1 MSKQSNKTLGVWVG
15 LAMGLCCAMVMA
27 QAPAPAPGIAP
38 SPAPE
43 DAAGDA
49 PPPAAAE
56 VVPDAVVPD
65 ETMLTPITPEQPGE
79 ARPVPPDEVPA
90 VPPAPLEAAAE
101 THITTKNDELMMNFA
116 DVNIDVV
123 LNELSA
129 VAGFVIV
136 KEVPTTGKVT
146 LISRQPV
153 KAKDAVLLL
162 NTVLHNA
169 GYAAIREGRILKITS
184 TSSAKRMNIPVRVGN
199 DPEKV
204 ERSDELIT
212 QVIPLRYADATQLK
226 TDLQPLMNSEA
237 DFTANAS
244 SNALVIT
251 DTSSNIRRIVQV
263 VAALDTSVADSV
275 DVKVFQLK
283 FANAANAA
291 KLINDVFGNVDAA
304 GGAQPQNPFFRRF
317 PGGFP
322 GGNNTQQNPQGARA
336 SRTTRVTASSDDRT
350 NSIVVSGKA
359 DTLVLV
365 AQVVK
370 ELDANPAAEEQVYV
384 FKLRNAQALNVEL
397 VLNGVFLGASM
408 GTRTGQTSLSSA
420 TGTSSVLSG
429 SGTRS
434 GNSSRTTTTTG
445 GSTGGQRLS
454 AQSQSTVTSLAGLVT
469 IVGDVDTNSILV
481 RASPLNYER
490 IKPVLEELDRPATQ
504 VLIKVLI
511 AEVTHDDSLD
521 LGAEFSI
528 LNLHNGH
535 SEKGST
541 GFNIGPA
548 LAASTTTP
556 GMVVQLLESNFT
568 ATIRALETA
577 GKLDVLSRPYIL
589 ASDNQLANITV
600 GQEFPF
606 ITSSV
611 ISDSGQVNNT
621 IEYSDIGIILD
632 VVPHINPDGQ
642 VILDVA
648 PEISSIS
655 SETVAIS
662 ENVNA
667 VVIVKRSA
675 RSRVSVQSG
684 RTIVIGGLMEDKLTS
699 TVDKVPLLGDIPL
712 LGELFKRT
720 QNTKTKTEL
729 LIFLTPH
736 VVSRSEQ
743 LDEMSKEE
751 VKGTKLLPGAV
762 APGTYE
768 EHREGLER
776 GAAESGSAERPDTA
790 APAAAPAPEE
800 SK

>member
-1 MSKQSNKTLGVWVG
+1 MSKQSHKTLSVWIG
-15 LAMGLCCAMVMA
+15 WAMVLCCAMVMA
-27 QAPAPAPGIAP
+27 QAPAPAPEDAPADVP
-38 SPAPE
+38 SPP
-43 DAAGDA
+43 
-49 PPPAAAE
+49 PPPAAAVE

-65 ETMLTPITPEQPGE
+65 ETLLTPITPEQPGTE
-79 ARPVPPDEVPA
+79 PA
-90 VPPAPLEAAAE
+90 VVPPAGPTAPQQEAAE
-101 THITTKNDELMMNFA
+101 MHITTKNDELMMNF
-116 DVNIDVV
+116 VNVDIDVV

-136 KEVPTTGKVT
+136 KEVKTEGKVT

-169 GYAAIREGRILKITS
+169 GYAAIVQGRILKITS
-184 TSSAKRMNIPVRVGN
+184 TTNAKRMNIPVRVGN

-204 ERSDELIT
+204 EQSDELIT

-226 TDLQPLMNSEA
+226 TDLQPLINSEA

-251 DTSSNIRRIVQV
+251 DTSANIRRIVQV

-304 GGAQPQNPFFRRF
+304 GGAQQQNPFLRRF
-317 PGGFP
+317 PGG
-322 GGNNTQQNPQGARA
+322 NNNQQTQQGTRT
-336 SRTTRVTASSDDRT
+336 SRTTKVTASSDDRT

-384 FKLRNAQALNVEL
+384 FHLRNAQALNVES

-408 GTRTGQTSLSSA
+408 GTRTGQTTLSSN
-420 TGTSSVLSG
+420 TSTSSVLTG
-429 SGTRS
+429 G
-434 GNSSRTTTTTG
+434 SSRSSTSASRTAQTTG
-445 GSTGGQRLS
+445 GGTSGPRLS
-454 AQSQSTVTSLAGLVT
+454 SQAQQTATSLAGLVT
-469 IVGDVDTNSILV
+469 IIADVDTNSILV
-481 RASPLNYER
+481 RASPVNYDR
-490 IKPVLEELDRPATQ
+490 IKPVLEEMDRPATQ

-535 SEKGST
+535 SEETKT

-548 LAASTTTP
+548 LAATTATP
-556 GMVVQLLESNFT
+556 GLVVQLLESNFT

-600 GQEFPF
+600 GQEVPF
-606 ITSSV
+606 ITSST
-611 ISDSGQVNNT
+611 ISDTGQTLNT
-621 IEYSDIGIILD
+621 IQYSDVGIILD

-648 PEISSIS
+648 PEISSVTDQTVPIS
-655 SETVAIS
+655 S
-662 ENVNA
+662 NVEA
-667 VVIVKRSA
+667 PIIAKRSA
-675 RSRVSVQSG
+675 RSRVAVQSG
-684 RTIVIGGLMEDKLTS
+684 QTIVIGGLMEDKLTS
-699 TVDKVPLLGDIPL
+699 TVNKVPLLGDIPL
-712 LGELFKRT
+712 IGEIFKRT
-720 QNTKTKTEL
+720 EKTKTKTEL

-736 VVSRSEQ
+736 VAARPDQ
-743 LDEMSKEE
+743 LPDMAKEE
-751 VKGTKLLPGAV
+751 VKGTTLLPDAV

-768 EHREGLER
+768 KHREGLER
-776 GAAESGSAERPDTA
+776 GKVQERPDTA
-790 APAAAPAPEE
+790 PPPPAAAPAPKE